1 MVKSFYAFIVL
12 CFLLIGNLDAKDS
25 YNFMGKHLIASYK
38 QCDHGALV
46 NMTSLSDTMK
56 KAVIASG
63 ATILDSSEVEFSNNG
78 FTMVILLSESHATI
92 HTYPEHN
99 ACFVDI
105 FTCGS
110 VCQVEHFDEI
120 LQKYLKPAIADIKIE
135 KRS

>member
-1 MVKSFYAFIVL
+1 VLKSFYAFIVL
-12 CFLLIGNLDAKDS
+12 CFILAGDLDAKDS
-25 YNFMGKHLIASYK
+25 YSFTGKHLIASYK
-38 QCDHGALV
+38 QCDHNALI
-46 NMTSLSDTMK
+46 NMTSLSDAMK

-92 HTYPEHN
+92 HTYPEYN

-105 FTCGS
+105 FTCGNI
-110 VCQVEHFDEI
+110 CDVEHFDEV
-120 LQKYLKPAIADIKIE
+120 LQEYLKPVVADIKIE